1 MNYTLVILGIVLL
14 LVIYILYKVLDEKS
28 RSVASK
34 MDLKVSNQSVA
45 VENTGKADST
55 RYYIST
61 WIYVNNLADIAS
73 GTPIYKL
80 EKSST
85 TPPTKYLE
93 LSLTSSAVLQYKILD
108 ATAQVQGYTI
118 MSNFPLQ
125 KWVNIIIS
133 VDNDTVDLY
142 IDGKLIRSHKVENG
156 IQQISKT
163 GTNIIFGSP
172 VDAYLAKMERQPKA
186 MDPTNA
192 WNKYMEGNGGNY
204 FSRMFANYGGNFTL
218 TKDDLDVQE
227 FKLF

>member
-45 VENTGKADST
+45 VENTGKADSM

-61 WIYVNNLADIAS
+61 WIYVNNLPGS
-73 GTPIYKL
+73 ESSIYKL
-80 EKSST
+80 ENSST
-85 TPPTKYLE
+85 NTTYLE
-93 LSLTSSAVLQYKILD
+93 LLLTSSAVLKYKIMD
-108 ATAQVQGYTI
+108 TQPIEQPYTI

-142 IDGKLIRSHKVENG
+142 IDGKLIRSHKVEKR

-204 FSRMFANYGGNFTL
+204 FSKMFANYGGNFTL

-227 FKLF
+227 FQLF

>member
-34 MDLKVSNQSVA
+34 MDLKVTNQSVA

-80 EKSST
+80 ENSS
-85 TPPTKYLE
+85 TKYLE
-93 LSLTSSAVLQYKILD
+93 LLLTSSAVLKYKIMD
-108 ATAQVQGYTI
+108 TQPTEQTYTI

-142 IDGKLIRSHKVENG
+142 IDGKLIRSHKVEKG
-156 IQQISKT
+156 IQQITKT

-172 VDAYLAKMERQPKA
+172 VDAYLAKMERQPNA

>member
-34 MDLKVSNQSVA
+34 MNLKVSNQSVA
-45 VENTGKADST
+45 VENTGKADSM

-61 WIYVNNLADIAS
+61 WIYVNNLADIAA

-80 EKSST
+80 ENSST
-85 TPPTKYLE
+85 TTTYLE
-93 LSLTSSAVLQYKILD
+93 LLLTSSAVLNYKIMD
-108 ATAQVQGYTI
+108 TQPNQQPYTI

-133 VDNDTVDLY
+133 VDNDIVDLY

-156 IQQISKT
+156 IQQITKT

>member
-28 RSVASK
+28 RRVASK
-34 MDLKVSNQSVA
+34 MDLNVTNQTVA
-45 VENTGKADST
+45 VANTGKADSA

-80 EKSST
+80 ENSS
-85 TPPTKYLE
+85 TKYLE

-108 ATAQVQGYTI
+108 ANSQVQSYTI

-125 KWVNIIIS
+125 KWMNVIVS
-133 VDNDTVDLY
+133 VDNNIVDLY
-142 IDGKLIRSHKVENG
+142 IDGKLIRSHKVEKG
-156 IQQISKT
+156 IQQMGKT

-172 VDAYLAKMERQPKA
+172 IDAYLAKMERQPNA

-204 FSRMFANYGGNFTL
+204 FSKMFANYGGNFTI

-227 FKLF
+227 FQLF

>member
-34 MDLKVSNQSVA
+34 MDLKVTNQSVA
-45 VENTGKADST
+45 VENTGKADSM

-61 WIYVNNLADIAS
+61 WIYVNNLADIAA

-80 EKSST
+80 ENSS
-85 TPPTKYLE
+85 TKYLE
-93 LSLTSSAVLQYKILD
+93 LLLTSSAVLKYEIKDKTNANGQI
-108 ATAQVQGYTI
+108 YTI

-133 VDNDTVDLY
+133 VDNDIVDLY

-156 IQQISKT
+156 IQQITKT

>member
-34 MDLKVSNQSVA
+34 MDLNVTNQSVA
-45 VENTGKADST
+45 VANTGKANSA

-61 WIYVNNLADIAS
+61 WIYVNNLPGS
-73 GTPIYKL
+73 ESSIYKL
-80 EKSST
+80 EDSSNE
-85 TPPTKYLE
+85 YLN
-93 LSLTSSAVLQYKILD
+93 LSLTNTAVLKYKIKAAD
-108 ATAQVQGYTI
+108 DSIAGYTI

-125 KWVNIIIS
+125 KWMNVIIS

-142 IDGKLIRSHKVENG
+142 IDGKLIRSHKVENR
-156 IQQISKT
+156 IKQIGKT

-204 FSRMFANYGGNFTL
+204 FSKMFANYGGNFTL

-227 FKLF
+227 FQLF

>member
-45 VENTGKADST
+45 VENTGKADSM

-61 WIYVNNLADIAS
+61 WIYVNNLPDS
-73 GTPIYKL
+73 DTTIYKL
-80 EKSST
+80 ENSST
-85 TPPTKYLE
+85 TYLE
-93 LSLTSSAVLQYKILD
+93 LLLTSSAVLKYKIMD
-108 ATAQVQGYTI
+108 TQPIEQPYTI

-142 IDGKLIRSHKVENG
+142 IDGKLIRSHKVEKR

-204 FSRMFANYGGNFTL
+204 FSKMFANYGGNFTL

-227 FKLF
+227 FQLF

>member
-34 MDLKVSNQSVA
+34 MNLKVSNQSVA

-61 WIYVNNLADIAS
+61 WIYVNNLADIAA

-80 EKSST
+80 ENSST
-85 TPPTKYLE
+85 TTTYLE
-93 LSLTSSAVLQYKILD
+93 LLLTSSAVLNYKIMD
-108 ATAQVQGYTI
+108 TQPNQQPYTI

-133 VDNDTVDLY
+133 VDNDIVDLY

-156 IQQISKT
+156 IQQITKT

>member
-61 WIYVNNLADIAS
+61 WIYVNNLADIAA

-80 EKSST
+80 EKSSPST
-85 TPPTKYLE
+85 TYLE
-93 LSLTSSAVLQYKILD
+93 LLLTSSAVLKYKILD
-108 ATAQVQGYTI
+108 ANSQVQSYTI

-125 KWVNIIIS
+125 KWVNIILS
-133 VDNDTVDLY
+133 VDNDIVDLY
-142 IDGKLIRSHKVENG
+142 IDGKLIRSHKVENR

>member
-34 MDLKVSNQSVA
+34 MDLNVTNQSVA
-45 VENTGKADST
+45 VANTGKADST

-61 WIYVNNLADIAS
+61 WIYVNNLPGS
-73 GTPIYKL
+73 ESSIYKL
-80 EKSST
+80 EDSSNE
-85 TPPTKYLE
+85 YLN
-93 LSLTSSAVLQYKILD
+93 LLLTDTAVLKYKIKAAD
-108 ATAQVQGYTI
+108 DSIAGYTI

-125 KWVNIIIS
+125 KWMNVIIS

-142 IDGKLIRSHKVENG
+142 IDGKLIRSHKVENR
-156 IQQISKT
+156 IKQIGKT

-204 FSRMFANYGGNFTL
+204 FSKMFANYGGNFTL

-227 FKLF
+227 FQLF

>member
-61 WIYVNNLADIAS
+61 WIYVNNLPDS
-73 GTPIYKL
+73 DTTIYKL
-80 EKSST
+80 ENSS
-85 TPPTKYLE
+85 TKYLE
-93 LSLTSSAVLQYKILD
+93 LLLTSSAVLKYKIMD
-108 ATAQVQGYTI
+108 TQPTEQTYTI

-142 IDGKLIRSHKVENG
+142 IDGKLIRSHKVEKR

-227 FKLF
+227 FQLF

>member
-28 RSVASK
+28 RSVARK

-80 EKSST
+80 ENSST
-85 TPPTKYLE
+85 TTKYLE
-93 LSLTSSAVLQYKILD
+93 LLLTSSAVLKYEIKDKTNTSGQP
-108 ATAQVQGYTI
+108 YTI

-133 VDNDTVDLY
+133 VDNDIVDLY

-156 IQQISKT
+156 IQQITKT

>member
-45 VENTGKADST
+45 VENTGKADSM

-61 WIYVNNLADIAS
+61 WIYVNNLADIAA

-80 EKSST
+80 ENSS
-85 TPPTKYLE
+85 TKYLE
-93 LSLTSSAVLQYKILD
+93 LLLTSSAVLKYEIKDKTNANGQI
-108 ATAQVQGYTI
+108 YTI

-133 VDNDTVDLY
+133 VDNDIVDLY

-156 IQQISKT
+156 IQQITKT

>member
-45 VENTGKADST
+45 VENTGKAEST

-61 WIYVNNLADIAS
+61 WIYVNNLPGS
-73 GTPIYKL
+73 ESSIYKL
-80 EKSST
+80 EDSSHE
-85 TPPTKYLE
+85 YLN
-93 LSLTSSAVLQYKILD
+93 LLLTNTAVLKYKIKAAD
-108 ATAQVQGYTI
+108 DSIPDYTI

-125 KWVNIIIS
+125 KWVNIILS

-142 IDGKLIRSHKVENG
+142 IDGKLIRSHKVEKR
-156 IQQISKT
+156 IKQIGKT

-227 FKLF
+227 FQLF

>member
-28 RSVASK
+28 RRVASK

-45 VENTGKADST
+45 VENTGKADSA

-61 WIYVNNLADIAS
+61 WIYVNNLPDS
-73 GTPIYKL
+73 DTTIYKL
-80 EKSST
+80 ENSS
-85 TPPTKYLE
+85 TKYLE
-93 LSLTSSAVLQYKILD
+93 LLLTSSAVLKYKIMD
-108 ATAQVQGYTI
+108 TQPREQTYTI

-142 IDGKLIRSHKVENG
+142 IDGKLIRSHKVEKG
-156 IQQISKT
+156 IQQIEKT

-172 VDAYLAKMERQPKA
+172 VDAYLAKMERQPNA

-204 FSRMFANYGGNFTL
+204 FSKMFANYGGNFTL

-227 FKLF
+227 FQLF

>member
-34 MDLKVSNQSVA
+34 MDLNVTNQSVA
-45 VENTGKADST
+45 VANTGKANSA

-61 WIYVNNLADIAS
+61 WIYVNNLPGS
-73 GTPIYKL
+73 ETSIYKL
-80 EKSST
+80 EDSSNE
-85 TPPTKYLE
+85 YLN
-93 LSLTSSAVLQYKILD
+93 LLLTDTAVLKYKIKAAND
-108 ATAQVQGYTI
+108 SIAGYTI

-125 KWVNIIIS
+125 KWMNVIIS

-142 IDGKLIRSHKVENG
+142 IDGKLIRSHKVENR
-156 IQQISKT
+156 IKQIGKT

-204 FSRMFANYGGNFTL
+204 FSKMFANYGGNFTL

-227 FKLF
+227 FQLF

>member
-34 MDLKVSNQSVA
+34 MDLNVTNQSVA
-45 VENTGKADST
+45 VANTGKADST

-61 WIYVNNLADIAS
+61 WIYVNNLPGS
-73 GTPIYKL
+73 ESSIYKL
-80 EKSST
+80 EDSSNE
-85 TPPTKYLE
+85 YLN
-93 LSLTSSAVLQYKILD
+93 LSLTNTAVLKYKIKAAND
-108 ATAQVQGYTI
+108 SIAGYTI

-125 KWVNIIIS
+125 KWMNVIIS

-142 IDGKLIRSHKVENG
+142 IDGKLIRSHKVENR
-156 IQQISKT
+156 IKQIGKT

-204 FSRMFANYGGNFTL
+204 FSKMFANYGGNFTL

-227 FKLF
+227 FQLF

>member
-45 VENTGKADST
+45 VENTGKADSA

-80 EKSST
+80 ENST
-85 TPPTKYLE
+85 TKYLE
-93 LSLTSSAVLQYKILD
+93 LLLTSSAVLRYKIMD
-108 ATAQVQGYTI
+108 TQPAEQTYTI

-204 FSRMFANYGGNFTL
+204 FSRMFANYGGNFTI

>member
-45 VENTGKADST
+45 VENTGKADSM

-80 EKSST
+80 ENSST
-85 TPPTKYLE
+85 TTKYLE
-93 LSLTSSAVLQYKILD
+93 LLLTSSAVLQYKILD
-108 ATAQVQGYTI
+108 ANSQVQSYTI

-125 KWVNIIIS
+125 KWVNIILS
-133 VDNDTVDLY
+133 VDNDIVDLY
-142 IDGKLIRSHKVENG
+142 IDGKLIRSHKVENR

-172 VDAYLAKMERQPKA
+172 VDAYLAKMERQPNA

-227 FKLF
+227 FQLF